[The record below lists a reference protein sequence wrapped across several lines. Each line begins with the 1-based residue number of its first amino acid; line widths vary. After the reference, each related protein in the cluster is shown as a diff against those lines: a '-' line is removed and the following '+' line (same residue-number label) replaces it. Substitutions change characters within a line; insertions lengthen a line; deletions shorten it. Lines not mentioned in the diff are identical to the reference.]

1 MAYSTFTLNQIT
13 HQFHIGIDEK
23 SNLFANVPEATLRPE
38 FLAQLD
44 ELAPLALSVATEKAR
59 SELIIAPVLLEL
71 WRMTGQQIGFFSG
84 VIFDV
89 DKSQGLD
96 GFCDYI
102 LTRSPRQLFIEAPV
116 VMMVEAKNEDMKGGY
131 GQCLAEMLGAQ
142 RFNAADGH
150 GGEKVYGVVTTG
162 DRWKFLELAGTQA
175 RIDSEDYY
183 LEHIGKIVGILLHLL
198 GSSSTSNGAAQPS
211 GRSQERHSG

>member
-1 MAYSTFTLNQIT
+1 MAYSTFTLSQIT
-13 HQFHIGIDEK
+13 HQFHIDIDEK
-23 SNLFANVPEATLRPE
+23 SNLFGNVREATLRSE
-38 FLAQLD
+38 FLAQLN
-44 ELAPLALSVATEKAR
+44 ELTPLALSVATEKAR

-96 GFCDYI
+96 GYCDYI
-102 LTRSPRQLFIEAPV
+102 LTRTPRQLFVEAPI
-116 VMMVEAKNEDMKGGY
+116 VMLVEAKNEDMKSGY
-131 GQCLAEMLGAQ
+131 GQCLAEMLAAQ

-150 GGEKVYGVVTTG
+150 GADRVYGAVTTG
-162 DRWKFLELAGTQA
+162 ERWKFLELAETTA

-198 GSSSTSNGAAQPS
+198 GNPPTPDGTA
-211 GRSQERHSG
+211 HS

>member
-1 MAYSTFTLNQIT
+1 MAYSTFTLSQIT
-13 HQFHIGIDEK
+13 HQFQIDIDEK
-23 SNLFANVPEATLRPE
+23 SNLFGHVPQEVTLRPE

-71 WRMTGQQIGFFSG
+71 WRMTEHGIGFFSG

-102 LTRSPRQLFIEAPV
+102 LTRTPR
-116 VMMVEAKNEDMKGGY
+116 
-131 GQCLAEMLGAQ
+131 
-142 RFNAADGH
+142 
-150 GGEKVYGVVTTG
+150 
-162 DRWKFLELAGTQA
+162 
-175 RIDSEDYY
+175 
-183 LEHIGKIVGILLHLL
+183 
-198 GSSSTSNGAAQPS
+198 
-211 GRSQERHSG
+211 